1 MSRVTANPRYRA
13 GLTLATAA
21 LLLFCA
27 WTAWLLLSIQDAR
40 VAQGQRVVALAA
52 VDAVQDQ
59 LARGSDHQEQALASW
74 RGAVDQLSIRAG
86 RLVPGNCGPRAAL
99 AFQVALARVDRP
111 APPLSDDKRT
121 ELADAML
128 ALERALQLE
137 SAALGRELEDRV
149 SSLFMVAIGAIVLA
163 MTTLLFSWWT
173 LASRE
178 RLRGMGE
185 RLARQARVDYLTGV
199 WNRRMVI
206 GLLEREL
213 ARSARLGLPVSVVM
227 YDLDHFKGINDTLGH
242 AAGDRVL
249 VDVSATVAALLRGY
263 DLLGR
268 LGDEPTAPRLSTE
281 LGEELVGRYG
291 GEEFLVVLPGHDLE
305 HGQLVAERLRLAIE
319 ALPTLADQGA
329 RVTASFGV
337 AASMAGARVVAG
349 DLIHAADSALYQAK
363 EQGRNRVVVQPEPL
377 EGPMWS

>member
-1 MSRVTANPRYRA
+1 MSRAPAASRYRL
-13 GLTLATAA
+13 GLTLATFV
-21 LLLFCA
+21 LMGFCA
-27 WTAWLLLSIQDAR
+27 WTAFLVFEVEGGRQALR
-40 VAQGQRVVALAA
+40 QREQALVA

-59 LARGSDHQEQALASW
+59 LARGSDHQDQALASW
-74 RGAVDQLSIRAG
+74 QAAVEQLAQRAG
-86 RLVPGNCGPRAAL
+86 RLVPGNCGPRLAV
-99 AFQVALARVDRP
+99 AFQVALAQVDRP
-111 APPLSDDKRT
+111 APPLSDELRT
-121 ELADAML
+121 QLADAML

-137 SAALGRELEDRV
+137 SAALGRQLSRRV
-149 SSLFMVAIGAIVLA
+149 GSLFLVAIGAIVLA
-163 MTTLLFSWWT
+163 MTTLVSSWWT

-178 RLRGMGE
+178 RLRLMGE

-242 AAGDRVL
+242 AAGDRAL
-249 VDVSATVAALLRGY
+249 VEVSATVATLLRGY

-268 LGDEPTAPRLSTE
+268 LGDRDSDGLTAE
-281 LGEELVGRYG
+281 VGEELVGRYG

-319 ALPTLADQGA
+319 ALQTLAPQGA
-329 RVTASFGV
+329 QITASFGV
-337 AASMAGARVVAG
+337 AASMAGARVDAH
-349 DLIHAADSALYQAK
+349 DLIQAADEALYQAK
-363 EQGRNRVVVQPEPL
+363 EQGRNRVVLHSDPL
-377 EGPMWS
+377 EGPIWS